1 VNGWNERVDWPEG
14 QKEVR
19 QAFRGAGAGG
29 GTRPGG
35 ATLSGLAAAAGAV
48 QLLSA
53 YSPVLPDSGTS
64 LSIVL
69 ASLSIC
75 GPLFRPRA
83 YQPARAATNGRVV
96 SGSGNG
102 HGLPYRGSLAGR
114 GFG

>member
-19 QAFRGAGAGG
+19 RAFRGAGAGG

-53 YSPVLPDSGTS
+53 YLPVIPDRGGQPTLRVFRCFLLFLCLLLCCLRFTVHALRFAHEPTS
-64 LSIVL
+64 RG
-69 ASLSIC
+69 
-75 GPLFRPRA
+75 GPLP
-83 YQPARAATNGRVV
+83 TSESHRVW
-96 SGSGNG
+96 
-102 HGLPYRGSLAGR
+102 
-114 GFG
+114 